1 MTRIAFIGLGAMGS
15 RMARRLVDAGH
26 ELVVWNRTRAKADQL
41 ADLGATPAATP
52 AEAAGQAEIVI
63 TMVSNPAALQAVTDG
78 PTGITAGIAGSAT
91 VIEMSTVGPAG
102 VSRLASVLP
111 DGVGLLDAPVLGT
124 LAEAESGAL
133 TIFVGGPVPLAERWR
148 PLLTVLGIPLHVG
161 PLGAGA
167 AAKLVANSTLF
178 GVLGVLGE
186 AVALAR
192 GLGLSDETT
201 FEVLAAT
208 PLAAQAQRR
217 RPAIESGQYPPR
229 FPLSLAHKDA
239 DLAIE
244 AAAAAGVEVRLARAA
259 QTWLADADDAGWADQ
274 DYTAILARIL
284 ASR

>member
-15 RMARRLVDAGH
+15 RMACRLVDAGH
-26 ELVVWNRTRAKADQL
+26 ELAVWNRTRAKADQL

-52 AEAAGQAEIVI
+52 AEAASQAEIVI

-192 GLGLSDETT
+192 GL
-201 FEVLAAT
+201 AW
-208 PLAAQAQRR
+208 
-217 RPAIESGQYPPR
+217 II
-229 FPLSLAHKDA
+229 H
-239 DLAIE
+239 
-244 AAAAAGVEVRLARAA
+244 GV
-259 QTWLADADDAGWADQ
+259 
-274 DYTAILARIL
+274 
-284 ASR
+284 